1 MPREDRT
8 GNLPGDGTPRLL
20 SDQENGDQTSLL
32 FPRWQPSLE
41 AEAGNSCSAGASYM
55 GQRGP
60 VTSNRTQFPHRCS
73 VSGVSGW
80 HGGFSYSNFRP
91 LALIHVP
98 KICTHTWPNVGSH
111 ILSLTL
117 LLSLWTTAH
126 LQLGESTST
135 SSMYQATPM
144 NRLSCRLLLIVY
156 YPLLCGHSTCSPTFL
171 YCMCIVFVH
180 VPF

>member
-8 GNLPGDGTPRLL
+8 GNLPGDGTPRLP
-20 SDQENGDQTSLL
+20 SEQENGDRTSLL

-41 AEAGNSCSAGASYM
+41 AEAGNSCSTGASYM
-55 GQRGP
+55 GRRGH

-73 VSGVSGW
+73 VSGIPGW
-80 HGGFSYSNFRP
+80 HGGFSHSNFRP
-91 LALIHVP
+91 LALICVP
-98 KICTHTWPNVGSH
+98 KICTCTYTWPNVGSH
-111 ILSLTL
+111 ISSLTL

-135 SSMYQATPM
+135 SSMYQPTPM

-156 YPLLCGHSTCSPTFL
+156 YPLLRGHSTCSPTFL
-171 YCMCIVFVH
+171 YCLVSMFICV
-180 VPF
+180 